1 MSLFAEAMH
10 QGGWILWVI
19 LAVAVVAMA
28 IAAERLVYVFLR
40 ADLNTRAFVVQIHK
54 LVTAG
59 NIDLAMRLCAERPEA
74 ALARV
79 VRAGLLHADASETEI
94 REAVEEA
101 VLEVQPDLT
110 RRTAY
115 LPMLANVA
123 TLLGLLG
130 TVQGLILAFRAV
142 ARAGGDVRPALLADG
157 ISLAMYSTFAG
168 LAVAIPLLL
177 LHGIVAHRSTRILT
191 DVDLHGL
198 QTVHWLRARRPTAPS
213 PPAA

>member
-1 MSLFAEAMH
+1 MSSFAEAMQ
-10 QGGWILWVI
+10 QGGLFMWLI
-19 LAVAVVAMA
+19 LAIAVVAMA

-40 ADLNTRAFVVQIHK
+40 ADLHTRAFVAQLQK
-54 LVTAG
+54 LLAAG
-59 NIDLAMRLCAERPEA
+59 NIDLALRLCAERPEA
-74 ALARV
+74 AMARV
-79 VRAGLLHADASETEI
+79 VKVGLLQADGTEVEI

-130 TVQGLILAFRAV
+130 TVQGLIVAFRAV
-142 ARAGGDVRPALLADG
+142 AGAGGEARPALLADG
-157 ISLAMYSTFAG
+157 ISIAMYTTFAG
-168 LAVAIPLLL
+168 LSVAIPVLL
-177 LHGIVAHRSTRILT
+177 LHGVIAHRSTRILT

-198 QTVHWLRARRPTAPS
+198 QVVHWLTARRRQAPP